1 MKRFFAVWLMDI
13 AKYVVTALVIST
25 ALTDLVSG
33 WLFYAASLG
42 LVSAIILFGFILFK
56 SADKEDKK
64 KEKENNNVEQSKN

>member
-1 MKRFFAVWLMDI
+1 MKKIFAAWLMDI

-42 LVSAIILFGFILFK
+42 LVTVIVLAGFILYK
-56 SADKEDKK
+56 KADKEQN
-64 KEKENNNVEQSKN
+64 EV